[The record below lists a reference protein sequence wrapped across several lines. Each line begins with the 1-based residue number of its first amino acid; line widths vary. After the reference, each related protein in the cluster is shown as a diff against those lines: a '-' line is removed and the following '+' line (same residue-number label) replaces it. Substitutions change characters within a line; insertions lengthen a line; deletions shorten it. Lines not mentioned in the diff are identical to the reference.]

1 MGVFIKKKKKKNTMV
16 IDMRDSNHHSF
27 NEAKIILHHDV
38 TVQVLLLLTYLIFNN
53 YTFAQIGSLI
63 SRRSKLFLHH

>member
-1 MGVFIKKKKKKNTMV
+1 MV
-16 IDMRDSNHHSF
+16 IDMRDSNHSF

-38 TVQVLLLLTYLIFNN
+38 IVQVLLLLTYLIFNN

>member
-1 MGVFIKKKKKKNTMV
+1 MV

>member
-1 MGVFIKKKKKKNTMV
+1 MGVFIKKNKNTMV